1 MSSGPTAVSAATEAA
16 SRDPSSVVADTHVLI
31 WYFTAPS
38 MLSATAIQILED
50 AVAADRPIIIAAV
63 SLIELVYIAEKR
75 SDSIDAETLAELL
88 ASIQASDSPISIAP
102 MTVDVAR
109 HMISFSRTQVRD
121 PFNPTPPVPRSGSTT
136 RPAPPRPQLGA
147 KSRFQTTSEPLL
159 GAELGFWAPG

>member
-1 MSSGPTAVSAATEAA
+1 MSSGPAVVSAAVEAA
-16 SRDPSSVVADTHVLI
+16 SRDPSSVVADTHALI

-75 SDSIDAETLAELL
+75 SDSIDAETLEGLL
-88 ASIQASDSPISIAP
+88 ASLQESDSPISIAP

-109 HMISFSRTQVRD
+109 HMISVSRAQVRD
-121 PFNPTPPVPRSGSTT
+121 PFDRAIVAT
-136 RPAPPRPQLGA
+136 A
-147 KSRFQTTSEPLL
+147 
-159 GAELGFWAPG
+159 